1 MIFDNNGRFVILET
15 GGRSVIL
22 DPSGRSVIL
31 DTSRFVISR
40 SRLQE
45 KQANCICV

>member
-1 MIFDNNGRFVILET
+1 MILDT
-15 GGRSVIL
+15 SGRSVIL

-31 DTSRFVISR
+31 DTSGRFVISR

-45 KQANCICV
+45 KHASCICV

>member
-1 MIFDNNGRFVILET
+1 MILDT
-15 GGRSVIL
+15 SGRSLIL

-31 DTSRFVISR
+31 DINGRFVISR

-45 KQANCICV
+45 IQASCICV

>member
-1 MIFDNNGRFVILET
+1 MILDT
-15 GGRSVIL
+15 SGRSLIL

-31 DTSRFVISR
+31 DTNGRFVISR

-45 KQANCICV
+45 IQASCICV

>member
-1 MIFDNNGRFVILET
+1 MILDP

-31 DTSRFVISR
+31 DTSVRFVISR

>member
-1 MIFDNNGRFVILET
+1 MIFDYNGRFVILET

-22 DPSGRSVIL
+22 DTSG
-31 DTSRFVISR
+31 RFVISR

-45 KQANCICV
+45 KQVNCICV

>member
-1 MIFDNNGRFVILET
+1 MILDT
-15 GGRSVIL
+15 SCRSVIL

-31 DTSRFVISR
+31 DTSGRFVISR

-45 KQANCICV
+45 KQASCICV

>member
-1 MIFDNNGRFVILET
+1 MILDT
-15 GGRSVIL
+15 SGRSFIL

-31 DTSRFVISR
+31 DTNGRFVISR

-45 KQANCICV
+45 IQASCICV

>member
-1 MIFDNNGRFVILET
+1 MILDT
-15 GGRSVIL
+15 SGRSLIL

-31 DTSRFVISR
+31 DTNGRFVISR

-45 KQANCICV
+45 IQASCICVITY

>member
-1 MIFDNNGRFVILET
+1 MILDT
-15 GGRSVIL
+15 SGRSVIL

-31 DTSRFVISR
+31 DPSGRFVISR

>member
-1 MIFDNNGRFVILET
+1 MILDT
-15 GGRSVIL
+15 SGRSLIL

-31 DTSRFVISR
+31 DTNGRFVISR

>member
-1 MIFDNNGRFVILET
+1 MILDT
-15 GGRSVIL
+15 SGRSVIL

-31 DTSRFVISR
+31 DTSGRFVISR

-45 KQANCICV
+45 KQASCICV

>member
-1 MIFDNNGRFVILET
+1 MILDT
-15 GGRSVIL
+15 SGRSVIL

-31 DTSRFVISR
+31 DTSGRFVISR